1 MPNEVFNKGNYQFSS
16 QFEKTLFGSNV
27 DNCLKLEILSNESV
41 MLSEPSFTKQNL
53 QDIGT
58 QIDFDISLN
67 TVGTLKLRVVPLCL
81 RDIMSTEV
89 NVQKIISN

>member
-27 DNCLKLEILSNESV
+27 DSCLKLEIFSYESV

-67 TVGTLKLRVVPLCL
+67 TVGTLEFRIVPLCL
-81 RDIMSTEV
+81 GEIVFTEV
-89 NVQKIISN
+89 NFQKK